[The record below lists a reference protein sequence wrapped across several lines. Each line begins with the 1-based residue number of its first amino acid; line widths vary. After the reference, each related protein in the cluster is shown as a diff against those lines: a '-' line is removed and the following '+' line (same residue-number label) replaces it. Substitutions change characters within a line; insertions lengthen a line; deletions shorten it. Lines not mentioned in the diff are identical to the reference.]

1 MRDKQIV
8 DYLLVF
14 ILGIVFGLVVI
25 KLFNVRDNRLKALII
40 LSCILALYGF
50 YFIVRLIDIH
60 KDKKE
65 INIIENLTSDTVEE
79 EV

>member
-14 ILGIVFGLVVI
+14 ILGIAVGLVII
-25 KLFNVRDNRLKALII
+25 KLFNLKYNRLKGLII
-40 LSCILALYGF
+40 VSSILALYGF
-50 YFIVRLIDIH
+50 YFIVRVIDIH